1 VSTLLLGEVD
11 TTLNWNWPVRL
22 PLKFPP
28 KAKDPLPVSP
38 TKQELDEIVRLV
50 TLSVPSLFSV
60 IDVVRV
66 NACDPSELF
75 VSTAVQLPLMLP
87 EFELLEP
94 HPTSTRPA
102 ASNNATASF
111 FIKSVFLFSDLLE
124 VGSTTDA
131 DLILDGCPQT
141 SPGKHDAVFCIEH
154 FARPLSI
161 GEPTVNLD
169 PADGAK
175 RSFRSGL

>member
-1 VSTLLLGEVD
+1 MKFPEPWQPVPPVRVHVPLIVLPFAVPVRVSTLLLGEVD

-28 KAKDPLPVSP
+28 KAKDPLSVSP
-38 TKQELDEIVRLV
+38 DTKQELEEIVRLV

-60 IDVVRV
+60 IEVVKV

-75 VSTAVQLPLMLP
+75 VSTAVQLPLMLL

-94 HPTSTRPA
+94 HPMSTRAA

-111 FIKSVFLFSDLLE
+111 FIKSVFLFG
-124 VGSTTDA
+124 VIGS
-131 DLILDGCPQT
+131 GQY
-141 SPGKHDAVFCIEH
+141 
-154 FARPLSI
+154 
-161 GEPTVNLD
+161 
-169 PADGAK
+169 
-175 RSFRSGL
+175 